1 LGGVAGGE
9 GAGAFRSDQI
19 RAQYREAEMG
29 AGATVNE
36 ATSGA
41 EWELLLLRALAMTDE
56 TASEFS
62 GTLVVHRRGSSEP
75 VEHVRVRVKR
85 SVLEEMSGTL
95 QRLLA
100 RSTRYTR

>member
-1 LGGVAGGE
+1 MSAGGTPDH
-9 GAGAFRSDQI
+9 A
-19 RAQYREAEMG
+19 M
-29 AGATVNE
+29 
-36 ATSGA
+36 SGT
-41 EWELLLLRALAMTDE
+41 EWELLMLRGFAMTDE

-62 GTLVVHRRGSSEP
+62 GTLVVHRTGSSEP

-95 QRLLA
+95 KRLLA